1 MSNKTKVRKLE
12 LKRKPYGFGNWYII
26 LDKGYSGRWN
36 IDHNPEQQRI
46 IHQDLRSFLKDTA
59 IKKWKITK
67 ITDEFGKKRYDK
79 VILEDDWDLALF
91 KFSKPDLIFKIY
103 QIVIKKAA

>member
-59 IKKWKITK
+59 IKKWTK
-67 ITDEFGKKRYDK
+67 NARKMLSKNSLKFFEADK
-79 VILEDDWDLALF
+79 YF
-91 KFSKPDLIFKIY
+91 C
-103 QIVIKKAA
+103 